1 MKIYDY
7 ILIQEDLYY
16 TLTLLCLSAL
26 KIKREV
32 LMSKDLGEVMTA
44 LQIFDDKDIAEMITK
59 NHELD
64 SDLRLVQEKLDYN
77 GFINSSYNHE

>member
-1 MKIYDY
+1 
-7 ILIQEDLYY
+7 
-16 TLTLLCLSAL
+16 
-26 KIKREV
+26 
-32 LMSKDLGEVMTA
+32 MSKDLGEVMTA